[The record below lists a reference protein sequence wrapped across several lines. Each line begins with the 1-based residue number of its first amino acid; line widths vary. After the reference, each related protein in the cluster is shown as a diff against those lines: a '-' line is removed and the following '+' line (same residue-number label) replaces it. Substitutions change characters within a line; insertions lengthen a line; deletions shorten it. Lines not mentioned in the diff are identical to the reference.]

1 VPLIARASVDQ
12 VQASADMLE
21 IVGQYT
27 ELRKA
32 GANYS
37 GRCPFHEE
45 RTPSFSV
52 NPTEKLYYC
61 FGCGAG
67 GNLFRFVQEKESLDF
82 AGAVEYLADRYGI
95 QLEYEETSAR
105 GDAERRRRER
115 LRALLENATDFY
127 ERVLRDTS
135 GAAPAREYL
144 AQRGLGEE
152 VCRAFRLGYSPPGW
166 DKLRDGARAKKFTD
180 QDLLDAGLVV
190 PGKTGRPYDR
200 FRGRIMFP
208 LADDRGRTLGFGAR
222 TMGDEKPKYLNS
234 PETALYHKSE
244 AVFGLHEAKAAAAR
258 EDRVYVVEGYTDVL
272 ALVQAGVHNVVAS
285 MGTALTEQQ
294 LARLARVTRSLY
306 LCFDADAAGI
316 GATRRALTLGR
327 KMGLSL
333 HVVRVPDGLDPADYV
348 LSGAGGDGFRALADE
363 AQTLLQFH
371 VRLALA
377 THDLDKPDGRA
388 RALAQLNEVLAEA
401 TPNERD
407 VELAY
412 VSDVLGLSDEAARY
426 LLMRDGESAVAAKAR
441 RLPTGTAEA
450 DATVSAPS
458 QGVAAAALGGAHEL
472 EVRFL
477 AGCLAQP
484 QKGRAVLAGVDES
497 FFSTAETR
505 AALRAVKQRLAAG
518 SAGNIS
524 QTAAQAALEGE
535 DGEAFAEIVV
545 RAGQER
551 FTETVVDE
559 LFLRVQEAHVSRI
572 IARLKVT
579 ARTTGEAGKLDAE
592 RVRLQA
598 VRRALR
604 EAISRIPVD
613 EESGRG

>member
-1 VPLIARASVDQ
+1 
-12 VQASADMLE
+12 
-21 IVGQYT
+21 
-27 ELRKA
+27 
-32 GANYS
+32 
-37 GRCPFHEE
+37 
-45 RTPSFSV
+45 
-52 NPTEKLYYC
+52 
-61 FGCGAG
+61 
-67 GNLFRFVQEKESLDF
+67 
-82 AGAVEYLADRYGI
+82 
-95 QLEYEETSAR
+95 
-105 GDAERRRRER
+105 
-115 LRALLENATDFY
+115 
-127 ERVLRDTS
+127 
-135 GAAPAREYL
+135 
-144 AQRGLGEE
+144 
-152 VCRAFRLGYSPPGW
+152 
-166 DKLRDGARAKKFTD
+166 
-180 QDLLDAGLVV
+180 
-190 PGKTGRPYDR
+190 
-200 FRGRIMFP
+200 
-208 LADDRGRTLGFGAR
+208 
-222 TMGDEKPKYLNS
+222 
-234 PETALYHKSE
+234 
-244 AVFGLHEAKAAAAR
+244 
-258 EDRVYVVEGYTDVL
+258 
-272 ALVQAGVHNVVAS
+272 
-285 MGTALTEQQ
+285 
-294 LARLARVTRSLY
+294 
-306 LCFDADAAGI
+306 
-316 GATRRALTLGR
+316 
-327 KMGLSL
+327 
-333 HVVRVPDGLDPADYV
+333 
-348 LSGAGGDGFRALADE
+348 
-363 AQTLLQFH
+363 
-371 VRLALA
+371 
-377 THDLDKPDGRA
+377 
-388 RALAQLNEVLAEA
+388 
-401 TPNERD
+401 
-407 VELAY
+407 LAY